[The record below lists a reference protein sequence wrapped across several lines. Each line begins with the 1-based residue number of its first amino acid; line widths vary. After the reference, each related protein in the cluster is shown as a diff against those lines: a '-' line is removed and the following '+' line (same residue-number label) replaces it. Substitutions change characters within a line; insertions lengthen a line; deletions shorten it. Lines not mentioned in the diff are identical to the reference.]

1 MNVKNIFFDLDHTLW
16 DFERNSACTFKL
28 LFEENRLN
36 IDMDEFLEI
45 YIPINLKYWKL
56 YRNESITK
64 EYLRYNR
71 LNEAFNKL
79 KLNVPSKLINK
90 LSDDYIETLPK
101 FNCLI
106 EGALELLEYL
116 KPKYKLFILTNGFKN
131 VQANKLNNSKINTY
145 FSQVFDSESVGVKKP
160 NPIIFQYA
168 LKNSNSKPKESLMI
182 GDSFEADIQGALK
195 LGMQALH
202 FNSHNEPEHKSCSIV
217 YSLNDIQ
224 QIFN

>member
-1 MNVKNIFFDLDHTLW
+1 MKVKNIFFDLDHTLW

-28 LFEENRLN
+28 LFEENKLN
-36 IDMDEFLEI
+36 IDLDKFLDI

-101 FNCLI
+101 FNYLI

-131 VQANKLNNSKINTY
+131 VQANKLNNSKINSY

-182 GDSFEADIQGALK
+182 GDSFEADIMGALSV
-195 LGMQALH
+195 GMQAIHYANFGEKKHDMCLII
-202 FNSHNEPEHKSCSIV
+202 NK
-217 YSLNDIQ
+217 LNALKDIL
-224 QIFN
+224 